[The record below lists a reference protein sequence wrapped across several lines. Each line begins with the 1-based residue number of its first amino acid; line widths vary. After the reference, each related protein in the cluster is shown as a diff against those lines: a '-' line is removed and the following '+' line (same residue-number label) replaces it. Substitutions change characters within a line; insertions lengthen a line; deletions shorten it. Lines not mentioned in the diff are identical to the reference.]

1 MSSKLLRLSIVGMVF
16 VLAFTFG
23 VRINAQA
30 EQMRVDQDLAKYS
43 AHDVNFFGW
52 DKAYT
57 SASGGPDQDA
67 SPKAYKFMPETYNMG
82 LQNPRN

>member
-1 MSSKLLRLSIVGMVF
+1 MNRKPLRLSIFVLAF
-16 VLAFTFG
+16 VLAFTLG
-23 VRINAQA
+23 ACITAQA
-30 EQMRVDQDLAKYS
+30 AQTGVDKDMAMYS
-43 AHDVNFFGW
+43 AHDVNFFGA

-67 SPKAYKFMPETYNMG
+67 SPKAYKFAPETYSMG